1 MAIIRQTKP
10 RTRCKRV
17 GDSWS
22 VIEGGGVKSMVSLLQ
37 ECSMRKKR
45 NILKQNKSPADITWR
60 LDAIFCACCMFFEI
74 RVKRGL
80 IVNII
85 PLYIVPIYIYLYIF
99 TCVFCTCILHMIDKW
114 FLSQSV
120 GFKLGQCFLS
130 DGKSSVASN
139 QRWINHDHNTKEA
152 PPVHRI

>member
-1 MAIIRQTKP
+1 M
-10 RTRCKRV
+10 
-17 GDSWS
+17 
-22 VIEGGGVKSMVSLLQ
+22 
-37 ECSMRKKR
+37 
-45 NILKQNKSPADITWR
+45 
-60 LDAIFCACCMFFEI
+60 CACCMFFEI

-130 DGKSSVASN
+130 DGKSLVASN
-139 QRWINHDHNTKEA
+139 QRWINYDQKHKGGATCTPYLKHKPAPVIPSPLPPSIGPPDIHCNCSNTRELG
-152 PPVHRI
+152 RSL

>member
-1 MAIIRQTKP
+1 
-10 RTRCKRV
+10 
-17 GDSWS
+17 
-22 VIEGGGVKSMVSLLQ
+22 
-37 ECSMRKKR
+37 
-45 NILKQNKSPADITWR
+45 
-60 LDAIFCACCMFFEI
+60 MFFEI

-130 DGKSSVASN
+130 DGKSLVASN
-139 QRWINHDHNTKEA
+139 QRWINYDQKHKGGATCTPYLKHKNQHRSFRVPSLRALAHLIYTVTVPIHASLGDPCDCLSHKFV
-152 PPVHRI
+152 PVVLHVQVIII